1 MSGFQRSPS
10 MYHASIAL
18 GALDLSRKTLLAIPL
33 ERKDAAV
40 GAITA
45 YHTSI
50 SELKIEIVNPALGKH
65 IGCLRVWDLLKP
77 DSNHP
82 SMLLHKTLLE
92 LAAEGFIV
100 RSALHDWYATFQKW
114 SADTGTPA
122 HNPQSILATI
132 YFHSI
137 SIYLSGIFD
146 YRAQFNQIPTPTISP
161 AVVQNHVDA
170 ILRMAEIALKTTAL
184 AAVLFLFPLRVAGA
198 RVTAAAETESIH
210 AMFRDISARGF
221 VVADAFTADLRSLWR
236 RKGI

>member
-1 MSGFQRSPS
+1 
-10 MYHASIAL
+10 MYHASIAV
-18 GALDLSRKTLLAIPL
+18 GAFDLSRKTLLTIPL

-40 GAITA
+40 GALTA

-50 SELKIEIVNPALGKH
+50 SELKIEIVSNSVPPDVNLWTT
-65 IGCLRVWDLLKP
+65 VWDLLKP

-184 AAVLFLFPLRVAGA
+184 AAVLFFFPLRVAGA